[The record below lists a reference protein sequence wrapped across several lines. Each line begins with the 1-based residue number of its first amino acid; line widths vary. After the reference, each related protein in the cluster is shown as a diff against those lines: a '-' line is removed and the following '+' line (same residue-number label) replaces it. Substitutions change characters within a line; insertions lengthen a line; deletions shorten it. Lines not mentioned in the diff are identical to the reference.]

1 MSFTYQRSSTSLN
14 IATKPSSSHMLLD
27 SDSDSEEESV
37 PYLPISSEPNG
48 TGDILKIFDLW
59 VFFPTTHN
67 FSSFENFCNNN

>member
-1 MSFTYQRSSTSLN
+1 MSFTYQRSSTSIN

-48 TGDILKIFDLW
+48 TGDILKNLSPLG
-59 VFFPTTHN
+59 FFPATYN
-67 FSSFENFCNNN
+67 FSPFEKFL